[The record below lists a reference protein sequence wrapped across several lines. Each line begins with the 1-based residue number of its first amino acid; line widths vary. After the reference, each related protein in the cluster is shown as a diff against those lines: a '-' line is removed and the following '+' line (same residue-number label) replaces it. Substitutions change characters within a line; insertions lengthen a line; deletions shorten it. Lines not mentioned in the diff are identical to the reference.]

1 MTLRSVSSVGSLS
14 RTVSGSK
21 SDGQLRSVVRIE
33 LVAEW
38 NSQCL
43 SYSDS
48 QFYKLLLINKCVLIK
63 PVFHYIM
70 DLGPSDQRQTA
81 QGLNMATQEIG
92 VETVRDTVRSDT
104 VNTFKSKLDK
114 FWQQQPII
122 YDFTAEILGTGSR
135 SWY

>member
-1 MTLRSVSSVGSLS
+1 MGSLS
-14 RTVSGSK
+14 RTVSGGK

-92 VETVRDTVRSDT
+92 VETVRDTVRSTHGKIKT
-104 VNTFKSKLDK
+104 VEACRLIPEHHGHVYGPGTDIPQIILD
-114 FWQQQPII
+114 
-122 YDFTAEILGTGSR
+122 
-135 SWY
+135 